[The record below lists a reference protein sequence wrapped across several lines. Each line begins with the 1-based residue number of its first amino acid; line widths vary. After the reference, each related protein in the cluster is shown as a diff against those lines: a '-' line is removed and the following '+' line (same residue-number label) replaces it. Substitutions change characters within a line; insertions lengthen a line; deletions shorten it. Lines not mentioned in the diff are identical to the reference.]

1 MNQLE
6 FALRNIS
13 DKLLKILRSP
23 RFAGF
28 YVQHYI
34 LGNLERMDP
43 GIYIIS
49 YPKSG
54 RTWLMSLLRNYFE
67 LYGLDS
73 NLFNDKSCFKLPNK
87 KVVKFDHGRG
97 GWVPAPVKI
106 QRLCF
111 NTEKYVGKKI
121 TFLARDPRD
130 ILVSSWHHLRF
141 REKIYQGSLSE
152 FIRDDL
158 VGIRKVIAFMNIWL
172 ENSHVPDGFHL
183 LTYEQLHS
191 DPIFSFRRL
200 LDFMGVPVISGVLES
215 AVKESSFEKMKRM
228 ELKGSFKE
236 PWMKPGSKNTN
247 HSVKIRKGKVGGFRQ
262 ELSIEDI
269 EFLNDVIRREL
280 STKLSFYHL

>member
-23 RFAGF
+23 RFAEF

-228 ELKGSFKE
+228 EMNSSLQE
-236 PWMKPGSKNTN
+236 PWMNPGSKDTN
-247 HSVKIRKGKVGGFRQ
+247 HSMKIRKGKVGGFSE
-262 ELSIEDI
+262 ELSAEDI
-269 EFLNDVIRREL
+269 EFLNDVIQSEL
-280 STKLSFYHL
+280 SSKLPYH

>member
-28 YVQHYI
+28 YVQHYV
-34 LGNLERMDP
+34 LGKLERVEPD
-43 GIYIIS
+43 IYIIS

-54 RTWLMSLLRNYFE
+54 RTWLRSLLRNYVE

-87 KVVKFDHGRG
+87 KVVKFEHDRGR
-97 GWVPAPVKI
+97 WAPAPVKI
-106 QRLCF
+106 EQLRF
-111 NTEKYVGKKI
+111 NAKRYGGKKVA
-121 TFLARDPRD
+121 FLARDPRD
-130 ILVSSWHHLRF
+130 VLVSSWYHLKF
-141 REKIYQGSLSE
+141 RDKIYHRRLSE

-158 VGIRKVIAFMNIWL
+158 VGVRKIIAFMNIWL

-191 DPIFSFRRL
+191 DPIFSFRKL
-200 LDFMGVPVISGVLES
+200 LKFMDIPVVPEFLQA
-215 AVKESSFEKMKRM
+215 AVKESSFEKMKRIEM
-228 ELKGSFKE
+228 NGSLKE
-236 PWMKPGSKNTN
+236 PWMNPGSKDTN

-269 EFLNDVIRREL
+269 EFLNDVIRSEL
-280 STKLSFYHL
+280 SSKLPYH